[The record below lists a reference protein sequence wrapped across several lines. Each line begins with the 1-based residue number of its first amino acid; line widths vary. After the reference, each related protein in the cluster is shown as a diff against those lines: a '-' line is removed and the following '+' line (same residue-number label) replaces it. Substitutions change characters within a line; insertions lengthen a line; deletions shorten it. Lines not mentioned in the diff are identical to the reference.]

1 MRFFNYR
8 RRFSSLSEQEI
19 LALAISSE
27 EEDASIYRSFAA
39 HLRAEYPASAA
50 IFDGM
55 AVEENNHRQQLTD
68 LYVQRFGD
76 HIPLLRREHVAGYYY
91 RRPIWLMQNLG
102 LDRIRAEAATMEQ
115 QAERFYLAAAGSS
128 AALHGCSKPAF
139 AGGPGGQRGSAS
151 DHCTNTRKYASYQRP
166 SQQRKH
172 ARKTAVYPYLG
183 AAGSGRTYGW
193 VGVHTGAYFCHRLC
207 HPKQRNNVSGWP
219 CGLAGG
225 GNIHGLHRSGLR

>member
-102 LDRIRAEAATMEQ
+102 LDRIRAESAVMEQ
-115 QAERFYLAAAGSS
+115 QAGVCWRTWRPARQRIRPLHKHSKIRILPATKPAAKTRAQNGSLS
-128 AALHGCSKPAF
+128 LLGCSRVWPDLWMGRCPHWRLF
-139 AGGPGGQRGSAS
+139 LP
-151 DHCTNTRKYASYQRP
+151 P
-166 SQQRKH
+166 PLPP
-172 ARKTAVYPYLG
+172 KTA
-183 AAGSGRTYGW
+183 
-193 VGVHTGAYFCHRLC
+193 
-207 HPKQRNNVSGWP
+207 KQRFWLALRPRWGREYPWASPKRPQMMVRSRVADRRSNAVWP
-219 CGLAGG
+219 PG
-225 GNIHGLHRSGLR
+225 